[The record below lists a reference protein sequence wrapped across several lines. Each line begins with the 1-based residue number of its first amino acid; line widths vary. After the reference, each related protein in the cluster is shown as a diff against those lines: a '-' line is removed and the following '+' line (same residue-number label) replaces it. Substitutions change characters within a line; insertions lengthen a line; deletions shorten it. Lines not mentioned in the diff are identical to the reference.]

1 MARGPSSAWRL
12 TDEQSTR
19 GTDDNVDEDEPPDT
33 IYSGTGLYEFAL
45 YYKLAGRPA
54 PEGPG
59 WTPRQVDDLYDWEF
73 RAVFGLDDVP
83 LPGTEPV
90 DDGSGLSAVDD
101 SGRPIRT
108 RGSRR
113 RSRRGPHRPGG
124 GTVASGG
131 KRRDLVAERAAHAA
145 GRAPKPEPDAVG
157 DSERVGVTTLIE
169 RLSTSTD

>member
-1 MARGPSSAWRL
+1 MASGPSSAWRL

-19 GTDDNVDEDEPPDT
+19 GTDDDNVDDEPPDT

-83 LPGTEPV
+83 LPGTETADVAGPT
-90 DDGSGLSAVDD
+90 AVDD
-101 SGRPIRT
+101 DGRPIGT

-145 GRAPKPEPDAVG
+145 GRAAKPEPDAVG

-169 RLSTSTD
+169 RLSTSTE